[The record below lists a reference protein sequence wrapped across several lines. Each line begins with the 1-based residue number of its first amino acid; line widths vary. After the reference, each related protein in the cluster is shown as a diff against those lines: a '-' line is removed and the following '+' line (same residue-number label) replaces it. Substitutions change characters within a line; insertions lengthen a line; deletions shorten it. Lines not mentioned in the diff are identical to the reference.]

1 MIVEFRVLPVWLLYR
16 EQQRKHFEGGYLS
29 FEKVIEKQPEMSV
42 SCVCFSHFGEHNRT
56 DTGCTSI
63 LQTLSPGKP
72 SADICHQLKP
82 FTPHLVKNC
91 EEDEYRF
98 FCPCPGPL
106 YNIDGPKDSILRLH
120 FPHCETGKGKAKL
133 AVAHV
138 SDGKVEIIQP
148 QTVTDTHVIINI
160 QSLCP
165 FGLISPWNTN
175 FIRAQVL
182 LFYKKF
188 TEHNKSKLNIHL
200 LPANVPVKE
209 VQKQYKSYTYIVT
222 TASCELKPRTR
233 YKLRCITP
241 DSVLQSELVEFHR
254 DCSPNYHP
262 TFDML
267 LNIEVTKLTLI
278 LLNRRGREVWTPSVV
293 LLTGTEPDSHSLDTA
308 GADFVDEHRET
319 LIQRFPSEME
329 LLKF

>member
-1 MIVEFRVLPVWLLYR
+1 MSLHTCGCPPTVYVYIQAYVLKLKVRQRHSLLLC
-16 EQQRKHFEGGYLS
+16 HFLSYLS

-98 FCPCPGPL
+98 FCPCPGQFLCEFTNIVFEMESEGEVKYRIMSWDNWLLNNLPPPKKPAGPL

-241 DSVLQSELVEFHR
+241 DSVLQSEKR
-254 DCSPNYHP
+254 Q
-262 TFDML
+262 
-267 LNIEVTKLTLI
+267 
-278 LLNRRGREVWTPSVV
+278 G
-293 LLTGTEPDSHSLDTA
+293 GLDTICSLA
-308 GADFVDEHRET
+308 YRYRARLTQPGYSRC
-319 LIQRFPSEME
+319 
-329 LLKF
+329 